1 MSTTTQTADA
11 AGERRRQ
18 RDQRGIR
25 STQSMKSERLPSPPR
40 QRRPALAALAVLLIV
55 GGAAV
60 AALLAMRVD
69 SRVPVLQANQ
79 TIYAGQQLTPDMF
92 TTTQVAAEGT
102 PLVPESDESLVYGN
116 YASSTITESQ
126 LLDATML
133 SASGFL
139 GDGEVALGV
148 SLPAGYYPSEG
159 LNPGDIVDLI
169 RITDNDQGTLVRDI
183 SVSAVGGVGSGEESA
198 TAPSGDATLQITL
211 IVDTGDASSVAAA
224 SARGQLAAALVEP
237 GAGVGDSTAEE
248 GDGADDGDGGTENG
262 GDGSD
267 ASDEG

>member
-1 MSTTTQTADA
+1 MDHTMSTTTQTADA

-40 QRRPALAALAVLLIV
+40 QRRPVIPALAVLLIV

-79 TIYAGQQLTPDMF
+79 TIYAGDELTPEMF

-102 PLVPESDESLVYGN
+102 PLVPESDEALVYGN

-126 LLDATML
+126 LLDATMV
-133 SASGFL
+133 SGEGFL

-148 SLPAGYYPSEG
+148 SLPSGHYPSEG
-159 LNPGDIVDLI
+159 LSPGDVIDLI
-169 RITDNDQGTLVRDI
+169 RITDGDQGTFVRDV
-183 SVSAVGGVGSGEESA
+183 SVSAVGGLGSGDDVA
-198 TAPSGDATLQITL
+198 APGGDTTLQLTL
-211 IVDTGDASSVAAA
+211 IVSTGDASNVAAA
-224 SARGQLAAALVEP
+224 SARGQLSAALVQP
-237 GAGVGDSTAEE
+237 AAG
-248 GDGADDGDGGTENG
+248 
-262 GDGSD
+262 
-267 ASDEG
+267 